1 MQPSCSQVQ
10 WLHHDIHDVGPQGPL
25 HAPSSWRAAF
35 VRVSFGRIGHY
46 RPRRSVARAPKTAR
60 RASLPKK
67 LPDRLIVLG
76 VTPSPRTPSP
86 CPSPCQGS
94 ESV

>member
-46 RPRRSVARAPKTAR
+46 RPRRGSVARAPRQPA
-60 RASLPKK
+60 AQVCQSC
-67 LPDRLIVLG
+67 LIVLG
-76 VTPSPRTPSP
+76 FTPSPRTPSP
-86 CPSPCQGS
+86 CPSPCQRS
-94 ESV
+94 KSV